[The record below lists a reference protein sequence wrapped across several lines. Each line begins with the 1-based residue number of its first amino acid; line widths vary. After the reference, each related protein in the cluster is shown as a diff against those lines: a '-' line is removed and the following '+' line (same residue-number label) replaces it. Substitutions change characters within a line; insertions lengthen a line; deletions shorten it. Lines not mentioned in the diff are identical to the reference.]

1 MNRQAIAMG
10 VIRTARRLAAN
21 TPLQRLPFTGFL
33 YRKVFRYGY
42 TGDVVTADFRGL
54 RLTAP
59 TKDATIVPG
68 LVGGFYEV
76 IELDLF
82 ERLAASSRTIVDV
95 GGNIGLYACLAS
107 RTAPDGARVV
117 SFEPI
122 PENLEYLRRNLAQNG
137 ADGVTLEECAVG
149 EREGSITI
157 YTSRQSIGTHSAS
170 AQNAGNAEG
179 REVPMTSVD
188 AYTAANGVG
197 PVDLLKVDVEG
208 YDGFVLRGAERVLS
222 EDGPALF
229 VELVPSHLK
238 NCGFEPRDFV
248 ELLFGHYDDVWMVN
262 EPRHTITPCTRQDLL
277 ALGDRQVNANLV
289 LVRRPEHRDAVAA
302 YVRELAAA

>member
-1 MNRQAIAMG
+1 MG
-10 VIRTARRLAAN
+10 VIKFARRVAAN
-21 TPLQRLPFTGFL
+21 TPLQKLPVTGWL

-42 TGDVVTADFRGL
+42 ADDVVTAEFRGL
-54 RLTAP
+54 RLTVP

-82 ERLAASSRTIVDV
+82 ERLARASRTIVDV
-95 GGNIGLYACLAS
+95 GGNIGLYACLAA
-107 RTAPDGARVV
+107 RTAPAGATIV

-122 PENLEYLRRNLAQNG
+122 PENIAWLKGNLAQNG
-137 ADGVTLEECAVG
+137 AEGVTLVESAVG
-149 EREGSITI
+149 EREGTITI
-157 YTSRQSIGTHSAS
+157 YTSKQSIGTHSAS
-170 AQNAGNAEG
+170 SRNAESG
-179 REVPMTSVD
+179 VGTEVPMTSVD
-188 AYTAANGVG
+188 AHTAAHGLG

-248 ELLFGHYDDVWMVN
+248 DLLFGHYDDVWMVN
-262 EPRHTITPCTRQDLL
+262 EPKHTIAPCTREDLL
-277 ALGDRQVNANLV
+277 ALGDRQMNANLV
-289 LVRRPEHRDAVAA
+289 LVRRPEHREAVAA
-302 YVRELAAA
+302 YVRELATA